1 MSKIPKEELLDF
13 RADITSILSQE
24 RLESYEGNIQNYYT
38 NRLLALQAGHKI
50 AEIEVYLRN
59 MLDFCMKKTKG
70 SEWIKSEESLKLIS
84 AKSHIPQQDLSPSQ
98 ILASLMLGEVVGLIN
113 FYKMENYM
121 LDIEDMDLKKYH
133 WNNRNVG
140 YVNGRKTQFSNVAKV
155 EITLNLIRVIRN
167 RCFHWEN
174 LLKTTIKEN
183 GAIYPRITTTHPKNE
198 ERKKQTRIGIAPEMI
213 LEFLDDLLNHID
225 NPMMKRFQDT
235 KMKFGRD

>member
-24 RLESYEGNIQNYYT
+24 RLESYKGNIQNYYT

-59 MLDFCMKKTKG
+59 MLDFCMKRIKG
-70 SEWIKSEESLKLIS
+70 NEWIKSAESLKLIS

-98 ILASLMLGEVVGLIN
+98 ILASLMLGEVVELIN
-113 FYKMENYM
+113 LYKIENYM
-121 LDIEDMDLKKYH
+121 LDIEDMDFKKYH

-174 LLKTTIKEN
+174 LLKTRMLKDK
-183 GAIYPRITTTHPKNE
+183 IYPRIATIYPKNE
-198 ERKKQTRIGIAPEMI
+198 IRKNQTIVGIMPEMI
-213 LEFLDDLLNHID
+213 LVFLDDLLNAIN
-225 NPMMKRFQDT
+225 NPMMKRFQDI
-235 KMKFGRD
+235 KMEFGRD

>member
-1 MSKIPKEELLDF
+1 MSKIPKEELLNF

-98 ILASLMLGEVVGLIN
+98 ILASLMLGEVVELIN
-113 FYKMENYM
+113 FYKMKNCM
-121 LDIEDMDLKKYH
+121 FDLEDMDFRKYH

-174 LLKTTIKEN
+174 LLKTRTLKDKE
-183 GAIYPRITTTHPKNE
+183 YPRIATIYPKNE
-198 ERKKQTRIGIAPEMI
+198 IREKQTIVEIMPEMI
-213 LEFLDDLLNHID
+213 LEFLDDLLNTIN
-225 NPMMKRFQDT
+225 NPMIKRFQDI
-235 KMKFGRD
+235 KMRFGRD

>member
-59 MLDFCMKKTKG
+59 MLDFCMKKTKE

-84 AKSHIPQQDLSPSQ
+84 AKSHIPQQELSSSQ
-98 ILASLMLGEVVGLIN
+98 ILASLMLGEVVELIN
-113 FYKMENYM
+113 FYKMKNYM
-121 LDIEDMDLKKYH
+121 FDLEDMDFKKYH

-174 LLKTTIKEN
+174 LLKTRMLKDKE
-183 GAIYPRITTTHPKNE
+183 YPRIATIYPKNE
-198 ERKKQTRIGIAPEMI
+198 VGEKQTIVGIMPEMI
-213 LEFLDDLLNHID
+213 LVFLDDLLNAIN
-225 NPMMKRFQDT
+225 NPMMKRFQDI

>member
-84 AKSHIPQQDLSPSQ
+84 AKSHIPQQELSSSQ
-98 ILASLMLGEVVGLIN
+98 ILASLMLGEVVELIN
-113 FYKMENYM
+113 FYKMKNYM
-121 LDIEDMDLKKYH
+121 FDLEDMDFKKYH

-174 LLKTTIKEN
+174 LLKTRILKDKE
-183 GAIYPRITTTHPKNE
+183 YPRIATIYPKNE
-198 ERKKQTRIGIAPEMI
+198 VREKQTIVGIMPEMI
-213 LEFLDDLLNHID
+213 LVFLDDLLNAIN
-225 NPMMKRFQDT
+225 NPMMKRFQDI

>member
-84 AKSHIPQQDLSPSQ
+84 AKSHIPQQELSSSQ
-98 ILASLMLGEVVGLIN
+98 ILASLMLGEVVELIN
-113 FYKMENYM
+113 FYKMKNYM
-121 LDIEDMDLKKYH
+121 FDLEDMDFRKYH

-174 LLKTTIKEN
+174 LLKTRILKDKE
-183 GAIYPRITTTHPKNE
+183 YPRIATIYPKNE
-198 ERKKQTRIGIAPEMI
+198 VREKQTIVGIMPEMI
-213 LEFLDDLLNHID
+213 LVFLDDLLNAIN
-225 NPMMKRFQDT
+225 NPMMKRFQDI
-235 KMKFGRD
+235 KMKFGSD

>member
-24 RLESYEGNIQNYYT
+24 RLESYKGNIQNYYT
-38 NRLLALQAGHKI
+38 NRLLALQTGHKI

-59 MLDFCMKKTKG
+59 MLDFCMKRIKG
-70 SEWIKSEESLKLIS
+70 NEWIKSEESLKLIS
-84 AKSHIPQQDLSPSQ
+84 AKSHIPQQELSSSQ
-98 ILASLMLGEVVGLIN
+98 ILASLMLGEVVELIN
-113 FYKMENYM
+113 FYKMKNYM
-121 LDIEDMDLKKYH
+121 FDLEDMDFRKYH

-174 LLKTTIKEN
+174 LLKTRILKDKE
-183 GAIYPRITTTHPKNE
+183 YPRIATIYPKNE
-198 ERKKQTRIGIAPEMI
+198 VREKQTIVGIMPEMI
-213 LEFLDDLLNHID
+213 LVFLDDLLNAIN
-225 NPMMKRFQDT
+225 NPMMKRFQDI

>member
-84 AKSHIPQQDLSPSQ
+84 AKSHIPQQELSSSQ
-98 ILASLMLGEVVGLIN
+98 ILASLMLGEVVELIN
-113 FYKMENYM
+113 FYKMKNYM
-121 LDIEDMDLKKYH
+121 FDLEDMDFRKYH

-174 LLKTTIKEN
+174 LLKTRILKDKE
-183 GAIYPRITTTHPKNE
+183 YPRIATIYPKNE
-198 ERKKQTRIGIAPEMI
+198 VREKQTIVGIMPEMI
-213 LEFLDDLLNHID
+213 LVFLDDLLNAIN
-225 NPMMKRFQDT
+225 NPMMKRFQDI

>member
-59 MLDFCMKKTKG
+59 MLDFCMKRIKG
-70 SEWIKSEESLKLIS
+70 DEWIKSEESLKLIS

-98 ILASLMLGEVVGLIN
+98 ILASLMLGEVVELIN
-113 FYKMENYM
+113 LYKIENYM
-121 LDIEDMDLKKYH
+121 LDIEDMDFKKYH

-174 LLKTTIKEN
+174 LLKTRISNNKV
-183 GAIYPRITTTHPKNE
+183 YPRIATIYPKNE
-198 ERKKQTRIGIAPEMI
+198 VRKNQTIVGIMPEMI
-213 LEFLDDLLNHID
+213 LEFLDDLLNAIN
-225 NPMMKRFQDT
+225 NPMMKRFQDI
-235 KMKFGRD
+235 KMEFGRD